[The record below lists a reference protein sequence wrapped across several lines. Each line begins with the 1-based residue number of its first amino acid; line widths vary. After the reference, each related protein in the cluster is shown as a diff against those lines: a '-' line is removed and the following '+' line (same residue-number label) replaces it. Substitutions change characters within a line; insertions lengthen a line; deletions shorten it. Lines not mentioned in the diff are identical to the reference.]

1 MQHNPSKRVSLNV
14 RVDPDKHTLLEDMR
28 KTGFGLAQTER
39 NRSDIYNE
47 VLGYGLQTVQLK
59 QELGDRDFQKVWHLM
74 QKLNWRKLNLEK
86 IEQQLG

>member
-1 MQHNPSKRVSLNV
+1 MNESTKRVSLNV
-14 RVDPDKHTLLEDMR
+14 RIDPDKHTLLEDMR